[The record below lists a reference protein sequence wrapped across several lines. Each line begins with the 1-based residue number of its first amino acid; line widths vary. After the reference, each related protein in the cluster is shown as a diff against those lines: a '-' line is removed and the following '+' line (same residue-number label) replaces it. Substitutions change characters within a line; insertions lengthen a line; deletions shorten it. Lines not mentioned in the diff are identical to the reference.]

1 MAIILYDLVGTDDR
15 RFSSNCWRTRLALA
29 HKGLDCETVP
39 TRFTEIGQISDG
51 SFKTIPVIEDAGTWV
66 GDSWIIAEYLDD
78 SYPDRPPVLGGSDG
92 RQHARFVQDWSRSRI
107 SPLVM
112 TMIVEDIYA
121 QLTPEDKEYFHT
133 TRSERLG
140 RDITGIQEGREERVL
155 ELRERLEPMRRVVT
169 ETPFLGG
176 ELPTY
181 ADYVALS
188 PFIWARTVSPF
199 ALVTQGDPVHAWLQR
214 ILDLYDGLARNS
226 PGYDW

>member
-1 MAIILYDLVGTDDR
+1 MAIVLYDLVGADGR

-29 HKGLDCETVP
+29 HKGLECETVP
-39 TRFTEIGQISDG
+39 TPFTEISQVGDG
-51 SFKTIPVIEDAGTWV
+51 SFKTIPVINDSGTWV
-66 GDSWIIAEYLDD
+66 GESWTIAEYLDD
-78 SYPDRPPVLGGSDG
+78 TYSDRPPVLGGSDG
-92 RQHARFVQDWSRSRI
+92 RQHARFVQNWVLSRI

-121 QLTPEDKEYFHT
+121 QLTPEDKEYFYT
-133 TRSERLG
+133 TRCKRLG

-155 ELRERLEPMRRVVT
+155 ELRERLEPMRRIVK

-181 ADYVALS
+181 ADYAALS

-199 ALVTQGDPVHAWLQR
+199 ALVEQDDPVYAWFQR
-214 ILDLYDGLARNS
+214 ILDLYDGLARGNA
-226 PGYDW
+226 GYDW